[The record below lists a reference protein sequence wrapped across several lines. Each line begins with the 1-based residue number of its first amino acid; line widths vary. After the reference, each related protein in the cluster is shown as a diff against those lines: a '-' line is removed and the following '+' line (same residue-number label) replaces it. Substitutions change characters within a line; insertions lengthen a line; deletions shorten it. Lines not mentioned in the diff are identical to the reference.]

1 MTAANIIHHG
11 GKVGVTGSCHE
22 LKLSPSASILVDC
35 GLTQGAETSADGG
48 GSSSCSFKFPITP
61 IKAVI
66 LTHVHIDHCGRLPYL
81 LGAGYKGPIFCSEA
95 SAQLLPLVLEDAVKI
110 GITRDK
116 DLLRQFTAVL
126 KKRLVPLPYSQ
137 WQELGTLDGVTVR
150 MRLQQ
155 SGHIMGSS
163 IVELDVRQVQRS
175 RFNVQGSDPANLKAS
190 PTRIV
195 FSGDL
200 GAPDTPLLPD
210 PVIPE
215 RADILLLEST
225 YGDRLH
231 EDRNGRVERL
241 RKIIIRALKNRG
253 AILVPAFSI
262 GRTQELLYE
271 LEGLIASFRDE
282 EATAGLPWDDLEVV
296 VDSPMAQ
303 QVTEIYSELQALW
316 DAEAKEVV
324 SNGRHPLSFEQMTV
338 ISSHDEHL
346 QTVTY
351 LKKSA
356 RPCIVIAAGGMCAGG
371 RIVNYLKALLKDH
384 RTDVIFIG
392 YQAEGTPG
400 REIQQQGTGGVV
412 NLDGINCPIR
422 AQIHTIT
429 GYSAHAD
436 QQNLVDFVRAMPEK
450 PRLIKLVHGEP
461 AARRSLAEKLRVIGI
476 MVEE

>member
-1 MTAANIIHHG
+1 MTATTIIHHG
-11 GKVGVTGSCHE
+11 GKTGVTGSCHE
-22 LKLSPSASILVDC
+22 LKLSPSASIIVDC
-35 GLTQGAETSADGG
+35 GLTQGAEAPAEGG
-48 GSSSCSFKFPITP
+48 GSSSCSIRFPFTP

-81 LGAGYKGPIFCSEA
+81 LGAGYKGQIFCSEA
-95 SAQLLPLVLEDAVKI
+95 SAQLLPLVLEDAVKL
-110 GITRDK
+110 GITRDQE
-116 DLLRQFTAVL
+116 LLRRFTAVL
-126 KKRLVPLPYSQ
+126 KKKLVPLPYNQ
-137 WQELGTLDGVTVR
+137 WQELGIWDGVTARV
-150 MRLQQ
+150 RLQQ
-155 SGHIMGSS
+155 AGHIMGSS
-163 IVELDVRQVQRS
+163 IVELDVKQVQRS
-175 RFNVQGSDPANLKAS
+175 RFDVQGLDSETSESAM
-190 PTRIV
+190 RIV
-195 FSGDL
+195 FSGDV
-200 GAPDTPLLPD
+200 GAPGTPLLPD
-210 PVIPE
+210 PVVPE

-231 EDRNGRVERL
+231 EDRKDRVERL
-241 RKIIIRALKNRG
+241 RKIIVRALKNRG

-282 EATAGLPWDDLEVV
+282 EAATGLPWDDLEVV

-303 QVTEIYSELQALW
+303 QVTEIYSDLQPLW

-338 ISSHDEHL
+338 ISSHEEHL
-346 QTVTY
+346 QTVAY

-384 RTDVIFIG
+384 RTDVLFIG

-400 REIQQQGTGGVV
+400 REIQQQSTGGVV
-412 NLDGINCPIR
+412 FLDGQNCPIR
-422 AQIHTIT
+422 AQIHTIS

-436 QQNLVDFVRAMPEK
+436 QQNLVDFVRTMPEK
-450 PRLIKLVHGEP
+450 PRLIKLVHGETV
-461 AARRSLAEKLRVIGI
+461 ARRSLAEKLRVIGVK
-476 MVEE
+476 VEE